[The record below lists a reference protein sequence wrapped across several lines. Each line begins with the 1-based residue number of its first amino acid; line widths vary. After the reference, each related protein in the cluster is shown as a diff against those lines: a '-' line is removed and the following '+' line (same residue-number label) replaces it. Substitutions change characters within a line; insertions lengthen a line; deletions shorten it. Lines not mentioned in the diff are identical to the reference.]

1 MQGDIGQ
8 SINIILDKY
17 SMSKGQAVELIEN
30 LIPKLTESSQKLT
43 LMRYA

>member
-17 SMSKGQAVELIEN
+17 SMSKGQAVELI
-30 LIPKLTESSQKLT
+30 KT
-43 LMRYA
+43 